1 MTETPSHGYS
11 RWPLLRGIAH
21 VFTVE
26 KSSSQFCQA
35 HSFPIIWRLQGIF
48 SNTPSSDLCRI
59 LASIFPIPQQAFQ
72 HLEEQEGLLLWWTW
86 LLCGLVPTELV
97 CNPPNTKTAASAVEL
112 QKIISS
118 DWRHNIQQVYL
129 ASFCSLGFFWG
140 LHTKIWI
147 APPDW
152 ETQSSPLSRVALF
165 QMLHMKDSQPMNHC
179 CLMLI
184 IGTGIF
190 LALFNYCLAYI

>member
-1 MTETPSHGYS
+1 MYLLWKNLQASFVRHTP
-11 RWPLLRGIAH
+11 
-21 VFTVE
+21 FQ
-26 KSSSQFCQA
+26 SSEGSKGF
-35 HSFPIIWRLQGIF
+35 F

-118 DWRHNIQQVYL
+118 D
-129 ASFCSLGFFWG
+129 
-140 LHTKIWI
+140 
-147 APPDW
+147 
-152 ETQSSPLSRVALF
+152 
-165 QMLHMKDSQPMNHC
+165 
-179 CLMLI
+179 
-184 IGTGIF
+184 
-190 LALFNYCLAYI
+190 